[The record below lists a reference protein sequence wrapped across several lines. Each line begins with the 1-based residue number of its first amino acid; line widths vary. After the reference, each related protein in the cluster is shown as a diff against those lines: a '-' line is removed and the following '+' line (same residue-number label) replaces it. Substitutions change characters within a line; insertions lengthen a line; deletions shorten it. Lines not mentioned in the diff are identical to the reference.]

1 MINFERYADE
11 GNEFLNTLAKNLG
24 HKDDKAQ
31 VGILLRAVLHCIRDC
46 ITIPQS
52 FHLIAE
58 LPMFLKA
65 LYVEQWRYSEKPERI
80 KKITEFT
87 DKIESEQE
95 KMGERLFN
103 WHEPT
108 LDLVRTVINTL
119 RRYLQPGLL
128 EHIAAES
135 TIELK
140 PLFAEQHAPVKG

>member
-24 HKDDKAQ
+24 HNDNKAQ
-31 VGILLRAVLHCIRDC
+31 VGILLRAVLHSIRDC

-65 LYVEQWRYSEKPERI
+65 LYVEQWRYSERPERI
-80 KKITEFT
+80 KKITDFT
-87 DKIESEQE
+87 EKIESEQE

-103 WHEPT
+103 WNEPT
-108 LDLVRTVINTL
+108 IDLVKTVINSL
-119 RRYLQPGLL
+119 KRYLQPGLMV
-128 EHIAAES
+128 HMAAELP
-135 TIELK
+135 IELK
-140 PLFAEQHAPVKG
+140 PLFTEHASAAKG